1 MKPTHDQQNDF
12 IDYRPLPGVSFE
24 LNDAVVVVAG
34 EHSGD
39 SGVIISVEELGDD
52 PVYLVEL
59 GSGQDA
65 IVSQSLLR
73 AVEA

>member
-1 MKPTHDQQNDF
+1 MKPTHDQQNEFLDH
-12 IDYRPLPGVSFE
+12 RPLPGVSFE
-24 LNDAVVVVAG
+24 HNDAVVVVAG

-39 SGVIISVEELGDD
+39 SGAIISVEELGDD